1 MSTPD
6 LSSALLVCQWKLQM
20 ANPRLKCP
28 IIVLDQVRCKDHHP
42 AKVLQTDEQLTTHRV
57 NGLLRS
63 LCDLGEPLREQRI
76 GFIDKEDRM
85 ISLSCMEDRFDIFRS
100 LPMKLALNL
109 RIAGNQ
115 DGSIK
120 AVGDS
125 MGCQRFSC
133 SWRSMKIQSSMRKRL
148 NFPEPPL
155 VEDLTLYPYDL
166 DG

>member
-6 LSSALLVCQWKLQM
+6 LSSALFVWQWKMQM
-20 ANPRLKCP
+20 ADPRLKRP

-42 AKVLQTDEQLTTHRV
+42 AKFLQTNEQLTTHRV

-85 ISLSCMEDRFDIFRS
+85 ISLCCMEDRLDIFGT

-109 RIAGNQ
+109 RVIGNH
-115 DGSIK
+115 DGSIE

-125 MGCQRFSC
+125 MSRQCFPC
-133 SWRSMKIQSSMRKRL
+133 PWWSMKIQGCVWKRL
-148 NFPEPPL
+148 DSPESPL
-155 VEDLTLYPYDL
+155 V
-166 DG
+166 